1 MERSAK
7 RISSIFSLGSTSS
20 DKSSNLSAPTLS
32 PNPSHSSRG
41 SNPPRKP
48 LPASHQARR
57 LSNSASAQEL
67 RVRQDPQWTP
77 TFGPALSPPLTGE
90 DDLPSLN
97 GTYKPLPRPMD
108 SPTHP
113 SSRAG
118 SRPGSRPPSPS
129 KAFLRP
135 LTPVSDAGRPASRGS
150 SRPDSHAGSRPSSPF
165 KDFHRP
171 FTPSSDTSR
180 PASRGNIGPGSGPDS
195 PSKRTGAATPTNDL
209 KINKRKSWIPGK
221 ARVEVHSEEVQLPNA
236 WIAAPSSLE
245 KARYDLSPLMNFQRI
260 PELWHESGDVLVY
273 LHAREAYRGPSFRLD
288 SSVITASRKLTSMA
302 YGNISRTQPTSTI
315 LENQIQSLS
324 LQIPEHPSKPGS
336 PVNGGSQGSRTMSD
350 SFDDVP
356 PQDVNLYLPLPLQAD
371 LNSAHSSLSQDDI
384 EQLIAVRN
392 VFAFLT
398 NQSLVATSKTSS
410 IFGIFLK
417 IADFLQRYEFSN
429 LDGSTLGEEAATNF
443 RGYSDLFG
451 LADVRASREKT
462 LEAIILGERM
472 RSLELYNEGFVHGVG
487 KYDEIVKLKSPKYY
501 MITDATAKRLERA
514 TLDLGL
520 RLRTVRT
527 RLESFDFP
535 SAFSGVANSTTSSE
549 SKAIRFKAWK
559 ASFLTMRRHVMTFYK
574 ERYGAWPPSAKS
586 KKNEF
591 EESGLNR
598 ILLQELYRDFS
609 DLYDLL
615 VNRTAFTT
623 RSTDQVSSNDCNE
636 EEVTAKAM
644 RKVLDEYDRSS
655 PPVQPPV
662 PFDIPLLPS
671 LDGTRRD
678 FERLDPKKQKKENA
692 KRLENDEI
700 NQTLMQSYNRDGIN
714 STAFIQAF
722 MNFERQ
728 SARGKSMEEI
738 QDLRNGQ
745 WLFMY
750 AVIQSLPLV
759 VVDAP
764 GLQWTKGVEYFLCEV
779 PKGAAPWIQESQSRG
794 WYTISGGTGVVS
806 LPADIIDHGVD
817 GIYRRS
823 HCWQV
828 AEKWSGQNDSAFVPS
843 HEWRHTLK
851 IEFANQE
858 QPAEFCTFGA
868 RSTAVT
874 GRSCAEWSEADLMM
888 GNAESRQMI
897 DQFVRICKYSL
908 PLLSVESQHRLRA
921 MVNQIGGS
929 KRKTCRTKIQQLQQG
944 DLRMSAELA
953 QYLASWVNPD
963 EFFKGMSTQFGTTM
977 LQTMYVALR
986 DVSHR
991 GDERLRARMHAVVLF
1006 DLRLQSAGYDVKLSP
1021 DLDDDPRQLT
1031 SRFFS
1036 SIVHPLL
1043 SSEDDDVEKSIG
1055 IFLKFGQRMKA
1066 LAMRNGGLGALAV
1079 IPPSL
1084 MSLCQ

>member
-1 MERSAK
+1 MISHELPLTPSEAFIVAPPRGYCQLHAHLHSGLADTAAPTPPPNRRKQSFSHDKSSTPLSPQNFPLAQQRMERSAK

-97 GTYKPLPRPMD
+97 GTHKPLPRPID

-150 SRPDSHAGSRPSSPF
+150 SHPGSHAGSRPSSPY

-180 PASRGNIGPGSGPDS
+180 PASGGNIGPGSRPDS
-195 PSKRTGAATPTNDL
+195 PSKRTRAAAPTNEL

-236 WIAAPSSLE
+236 WIAAPSNLE
-245 KARYDLSPLMNFQRI
+245 KPSYDLSPLMNFQRI

-302 YGNISRTQPTSTI
+302 YGNINRIQPTSTI

-336 PVNGGSQGSRTMSD
+336 PVNGGSQGSRTISD
-350 SFDDVP
+350 SFDDVL

-410 IFGIFLK
+410 VFGIFLK

-443 RGYSDLFG
+443 RGYSDLFR

-462 LEAIILGERM
+462 LEALILGERM

-527 RLESFDFP
+527 RLQSFDFP
-535 SAFSGVANSTTSSE
+535 SAFSGVANSTSSSE

-644 RKVLDEYDRSS
+644 RKVMDEYDRSS

-828 AEKWSGQNDSAFVPS
+828 AEKWSGQNDLAFVPS
-843 HEWRHTLK
+843 HESVDSVLMPPPVLSGDGD
-851 IEFANQE
+851 I
-858 QPAEFCTFGA
+858 PS
-868 RSTAVT
+868 RSSTPIRNSQRNSVHL
-874 GRSCAEWSEADLMM
+874 GLEA
-888 GNAESRQMI
+888 
-897 DQFVRICKYSL
+897 L
-908 PLLSVESQHRLRA
+908 PLPAGVAPSGAKPVMARHDPLKSFEDILGESKSPK
-921 MVNQIGGS
+921 GK
-929 KRKTCRTKIQQLQQG
+929 KR
-944 DLRMSAELA
+944 
-953 QYLASWVNPD
+953 
-963 EFFKGMSTQFGTTM
+963 
-977 LQTMYVALR
+977 
-986 DVSHR
+986 
-991 GDERLRARMHAVVLF
+991 
-1006 DLRLQSAGYDVKLSP
+1006 
-1021 DLDDDPRQLT
+1021 
-1031 SRFFS
+1031 
-1036 SIVHPLL
+1036 
-1043 SSEDDDVEKSIG
+1043 
-1055 IFLKFGQRMKA
+1055 
-1066 LAMRNGGLGALAV
+1066 
-1079 IPPSL
+1079 
-1084 MSLCQ
+1084 